1 MQLSVFYTDAMVAD
15 ASSFSPSAGKPIEVL
30 KSWRAL
36 GYPLEI
42 ISPEPVTAS
51 LLKLAHDPEFV
62 DDLLAGKRNNGFG
75 NRLPGVAA
83 SLPYTSGALLAAA
96 RHAIANKAGAIAPCS
111 GFHHAGYDFAGGYCS
126 FNGLMVTAAVLLAEG
141 VVKKIGIIDFDQ
153 HWGNGTADII
163 NRLGL
168 SDTVVHYSPTNA
180 FGRATRATAFLDAI
194 PALLD
199 IFSDCD
205 LILYQAGAD
214 PHIDD
219 PLGGWLTT
227 EQLAQRDQLV
237 FSGLRQRRIP
247 VAWVLAGGYQR
258 DAAGSLRPVL
268 DIHDNTL
275 RAFAD
280 AWGIAAV
287 GADSTQVSP
296 ARAA

>member
-1 MQLSVFYTDAMVAD
+1 MKLSVFYTDAMVAD
-15 ASSFSPSAGKPIEVL
+15 AASYSPSAGKPVEVL
-30 KSWRAL
+30 KSWQAL

-42 ISPEPVTAS
+42 IAPEPVTAS
-51 LLKLAHDPEFV
+51 QLHLAHHPEFA
-62 DDLLAGKRNNGFG
+62 DDLLAGRRNNGFG

-96 RHAIANKAGAIAPCS
+96 RQALANQAGAIAPCS

-141 VVKKIGIIDFDQ
+141 AVNKVGIIDFDQ

-163 NRLGL
+163 DRLGL
-168 SDTVVHYSPTNA
+168 EDRIVHYSPTNA
-180 FGRATRATAFLDAI
+180 FSRPSRAETFLEAI

-199 IFSDCD
+199 VFADCN
-205 LILYQAGAD
+205 LVLYQAGAD

-227 EQLAQRDQLV
+227 DQLARRDQLV
-237 FSGLRQRRIP
+237 FTGLRQHHVP

-258 DAAGSLRPVL
+258 DAASSLRPVL

-275 RAFAD
+275 HAFAE
-280 AWGIAAV
+280 AWGVAAV
-287 GADSTQVSP
+287 GISHKQATQV
-296 ARAA
+296 RAA

>member
-15 ASSFSPSAGKPIEVL
+15 AASFSPSAGKPIEVL
-30 KSWRAL
+30 KSWQAL

-42 ISPEPVTAS
+42 IAPEPVSANQ
-51 LLKLAHDPEFV
+51 LHLAHEPEFV
-62 DDLLAGKRNNGFG
+62 DDLLACRRNNGFG

-83 SLPYTSGALLAAA
+83 SLTYTSGALLAAA
-96 RHAIANKAGAIAPCS
+96 RHAMANKAGAIAPCS

-126 FNGLMVTAAVLLAEG
+126 FNGLMVTAAVLLSED
-141 VVKKIGIIDFDQ
+141 VVKKVGVIDFDQ

-163 NRLGL
+163 DRLEL
-168 SDTVVHYSPTNA
+168 DDHVVHYSPTNA
-180 FGRATRATAFLDAI
+180 FSRPSRATAFLEAI

-199 IFSDCD
+199 MFVDCD
-205 LILYQAGAD
+205 LVLYQAGAD
-214 PHIDD
+214 PHIED

-227 EQLAQRDQLV
+227 AQLARRDQLV
-237 FSGLRQRRIP
+237 FAGLRQHRIP
-247 VAWVLAGGYQR
+247 VAWVLAGGYRR

-275 RAFAD
+275 HAFAE
-280 AWGIAAV
+280 AWGVVAV
-287 GADSTQVSP
+287 GGAHKQASR